1 MKKIVSV
8 SFACVSV
15 LAASLLLQA
24 CSGPGEA
31 PRRAD
36 SGSLPEP
43 SRRSSGS
50 NAAAT
55 PAAAAAQPATDAHAG
70 HAHAAQG
77 DRIPAYA
84 KTAAELKFLPATL
97 SPQKFVGK
105 TRAAYL
111 AVREIPQTIAQLPCY
126 CHCDVGF
133 GHKSL
138 HTCFVDDHASHC
150 AVCVDEAMLA
160 YALHKEGR
168 LTPEQ
173 IRERIVA
180 KYSQPQ

>member
-1 MKKIVSV
+1 MKKLISG
-8 SFACVSV
+8 SLACASV
-15 LAASLLLQA
+15 LGASLLLQA
-24 CSGPGEA
+24 CSGSGEA
-31 PRRAD
+31 PRRAE
-36 SGSLPEP
+36 SLPEP

-55 PAAAAAQPATDAHAG
+55 TPAPPAADGHAG
-70 HAHAAQG
+70 HAHAAQAG
-77 DRIPAYA
+77 RVPAYA
-84 KTAAELKFLPATL
+84 KTAAELRGLPPTL
-97 SPQKFVGK
+97 SPQQFMGK
-105 TRAAYL
+105 ARAAYL
-111 AVREIPQTIAQLPCY
+111 AAGEIPQTIAQLPCY

-138 HTCFVDDHASHC
+138 HTCFTDDHASHC
-150 AVCVDEAMLA
+150 AVCVDEALLA

-180 KYSQPQ
+180 QYAQPQ